1 MNKHRN
7 IHVLFSLSLFLLFVI
22 GSFFIVTYEIKGY
35 QVINDTCQQ
44 EDDLI
49 VPLAYLNTKLKAN
62 DSDDSTKIVEIDNTQ
77 CLEIKTAKTVTYIY
91 CQDGYLK
98 ELYTSNDYHA
108 GLQEGSKLFALDDFK
123 IEQNDR
129 LFKFTVTRDQVSKS
143 ISIYL
148 HG

>member
-1 MNKHRN
+1 M
-7 IHVLFSLSLFLLFVI
+7 
-22 GSFFIVTYEIKGY
+22 IVTIR
-35 QVINDTCQQ
+35 
-44 EDDLI
+44 L
-49 VPLAYLNTKLKAN
+49 KLLK
-62 DSDDSTKIVEIDNTQ
+62 IDNTQ

-123 IEQNDR
+123 IEQKDR